1 MRWII
6 GLFALALAGAA
17 QAAAPPACDRACL
30 KGFAD
35 GYLTALVA
43 KDPSKLPVAAN
54 VKVTENGHL
63 SKLGEGVWKVAG
75 PIGAYR
81 LELYDPQQGTIGLYT
96 SMQEQAGLALYVSRL
111 KVENGRIT
119 EVETLVARKGSYGNL
134 WSPENL
140 KAVSPNFSRTI
151 RKAEQNSRL
160 ELMAAGDAYFRAFS
174 TNGTPDYH
182 PAPLMPGTERFENG
196 VQTTNVGRN
205 GNPGSTAMEQFD
217 SGRFKGFTFNNLR
230 YPVVDEERGVVM
242 MILQFGPRPD
252 MPNRPGTKDI
262 ALVMEAFAVQYGKIV
277 EVQVELIQQPPGG
290 PMGW

>member
-1 MRWII
+1 MKITW
-6 GLFALALAGAA
+6 L
-17 QAAAPPACDRACL
+17 AAAVALISTSAMAAEPACDRACL

-35 GYLTALVA
+35 GYLAALTTNDA
-43 KDPSKLPVAAN
+43 SKVPVAAN
-54 VKVTENGHL
+54 VKVTENGAP

-75 PIGAYR
+75 PLGAYR

-96 SMQEQAGLALYVSRL
+96 SVQEKAGLALYVSRL
-111 KVENGRIT
+111 KVVAGKIT

-134 WSPENL
+134 WEPENL

-182 PAPLMPGTERFENG
+182 PAPLMPGTQRYENG